1 MVTKLCSLC
10 NKPCQRESVD
20 VGVGII
26 HGPYGCA
33 ECGWSEDPFYDRSS
47 GTSPAQ
53 EQAGKSYFVNQ
64 YGVIQKVACNDCSRF
79 INPCKAPN
87 CKDVGAVVC
96 GKCEDIFHKMKDIS
110 LQLF

>member
-1 MVTKLCSLC
+1 MITALCKNC
-10 NKPCQRESVD
+10 NKSCQRESVD

-53 EQAGKSYFVNQ
+53 EQAGKNYFVNQ
-64 YGVIQKVACNDCSRF
+64 YGVMQKVACTDCSRY
-79 INPCKAPN
+79 INPCKTITN
-87 CKDVGAVVC
+87 CKVVVC
-96 GKCEDIFHKMKDIS
+96 GKCDDTIFSMVHKS